1 MKKILVLGVGNII
14 CGDEGL
20 GVQVINE
27 LASEYDFSKNVELM
41 DGGTLGISLMGKLTS
56 CDVLI
61 VVDAV
66 LGGHESGSIY
76 HLVNNDLRKSKAFRD
91 SMHQTDLVDTLMLC
105 ELAGKKPDCVVIG
118 MEPHNWKDLGTELSP
133 TVRARLPLLK
143 KMVIEELKSHGT
155 HPKKRG
161 EPHRSR

>member
-1 MKKILVLGVGNII
+1 MKQILVLGVGNTI

-20 GVQVINE
+20 GVQAVKE
-27 LASEYDFSKNVELM
+27 LAAEYDFPKNVELM

-66 LGGHESGSIY
+66 LGGHEAGSLY

-118 MEPHNWKDLGTELSP
+118 MEPHNWQDLGTELSP
-133 TVRARLPLLK
+133 TVRTRLPLMK
-143 KMVIEELKSHGT
+143 KMVLEELKSHGI
-155 HPKKRG
+155 HSKKRG
-161 EPHRSR
+161 QPHKRR